1 MRMMKKERILLFG
14 KYSKLPSR
22 KKKQRSR
29 DIDENDEERKN
40 IAFWKIFE
48 IDIEGKKKLIKKCR
62 SRGID
67 DSNAE
72 RKNTSFW
79 KIFEIVIEEEKIN

>member
-1 MRMMKKERILLFG
+1 MENIRNCYRGRKNEEAKISIIMMKKE
-14 KYSKLPSR
+14 
-22 KKKQRSR
+22 
-29 DIDENDEERKN
+29 KN
-40 IAFWKIFE
+40 IVFWKIFE

-72 RKNTSFW
+72 RKNTAFW